1 MPSIQ
6 KAACKCTGRFFVAR
20 MSSPYNH
27 SPITSQHRDWN
38 HLNTLPT
45 AGLIIVRHR
54 ALLLAYSNNKQA
66 WYLPGGKI
74 DAGET
79 AKQALLR
86 EIHEELALNLDAEQL
101 HFYTHIS
108 APAYGET
115 PAVMMAQ
122 DCFRAELGD
131 AIPQAQAEIGA
142 VRYFTL
148 AEFQQLDIQVA
159 GVVQVYACLQ
169 ADGLV

>member
-1 MPSIQ
+1 MF
-6 KAACKCTGRFFVAR
+6 TGHFFVTQAH
-20 MSSPYNH
+20 SPYNQ
-27 SPITSQHRDWN
+27 PPTSQHRQRN

-45 AGLIIVRHR
+45 AGLIIVHHR
-54 ALLLAYSNNKQA
+54 AFLLAYRNNKQA

-86 EIHEELALNLDAEQL
+86 EIHEELVLDLDAEQV

-108 APAYGET
+108 APAYGEI

-122 DCFRAELGD
+122 DCFRCELGD

-148 AEFQQLDIQVA
+148 AEFQQLDTQVV

>member
-1 MPSIQ
+1 M
-6 KAACKCTGRFFVAR
+6 
-20 MSSPYNH
+20 
-27 SPITSQHRDWN
+27 
-38 HLNTLPT
+38 
-45 AGLIIVRHR
+45 
-54 ALLLAYSNNKQA
+54 
-66 WYLPGGKI
+66 
-74 DAGET
+74 
-79 AKQALLR
+79 
-86 EIHEELALNLDAEQL
+86 ALNLNAEQL

-115 PAVMMAQ
+115 PVVMMAQ
-122 DCFRAELGD
+122 DCFCAELGD
-131 AIPQAQAEIGA
+131 AVPQAQAEIGA

>member
-1 MPSIQ
+1 MF
-6 KAACKCTGRFFVAR
+6 TGHFFVTQAH
-20 MSSPYNH
+20 SPYNQ
-27 SPITSQHRDWN
+27 PPTSQHRQRN

-45 AGLIIVRHR
+45 AGLIIVHYR

-86 EIHEELALNLDAEQL
+86 EIHEELVLDLDAEQV

-108 APAYGET
+108 APAYGEI

-122 DCFRAELGD
+122 DCFRCELGD

-148 AEFQQLDIQVA
+148 AEFQQLDTQVV

>member
-1 MPSIQ
+1 M
-6 KAACKCTGRFFVAR
+6 
-20 MSSPYNH
+20 NH
-27 SPITSQHRDWN
+27 LN

-45 AGLIIVRHR
+45 AGLIIVHNQ

-74 DAGET
+74 DAGES

-86 EIHEELALNLDAEQL
+86 EIREELALDLETKQL

-122 DCFRAELGD
+122 DCFRCELGD

-159 GVVQVYACLQ
+159 GVVQVYARLQ

>member
-1 MPSIQ
+1 MNRLNP
-6 KAACKCTGRFFVAR
+6 
-20 MSSPYNH
+20 
-27 SPITSQHRDWN
+27 
-38 HLNTLPT
+38 LNTLPT

-54 ALLLAYSNNKQA
+54 ALLLTYSNNKQA

-86 EIHEELALNLDAEQL
+86 EIREELALDLDAEQL
-101 HFYTHIS
+101 HFYAHIS

-115 PAVMMAQ
+115 PAVMMVQ

-159 GVVQVYACLQ
+159 GVVQVYAHLQ

>member
-1 MPSIQ
+1 MF
-6 KAACKCTGRFFVAR
+6 TGHFFVTQAH
-20 MSSPYNH
+20 SPYNQ
-27 SPITSQHRDWN
+27 PPTSQHRHRN
-38 HLNTLPT
+38 RLNTLPT
-45 AGLIIVRHR
+45 AGLIIVHHR

-86 EIHEELALNLDAEQL
+86 EIHEELVLDLDAEQV

-108 APAYGET
+108 APAYEEI

-122 DCFRAELGD
+122 DCFRCELGG

-148 AEFQQLDIQVA
+148 AEFQQLDTQVV

>member
-1 MPSIQ
+1 MYRPLFLWHGYIALIISHPFP
-6 KAACKCTGRFFVAR
+6 THRP
-20 MSSPYNH
+20 MNH
-27 SPITSQHRDWN
+27 LN

-45 AGLIIVRHR
+45 AGLIIVRH
-54 ALLLAYSNNKQA
+54 
-66 WYLPGGKI
+66 
-74 DAGET
+74 
-79 AKQALLR
+79 QALLR
-86 EIHEELALNLDAEQL
+86 EIREELALDLETEQL

-122 DCFRAELGD
+122 DCFRCELGD
-131 AIPQAQAEIGA
+131 AIPQAQAEISA

-148 AEFQQLDIQVA
+148 AEFQHLDIQVA
-159 GVVQVYACLQ
+159 GMVQVYARLQ

>member
-1 MPSIQ
+1 MF
-6 KAACKCTGRFFVAR
+6 TGHFFVTQAH
-20 MSSPYNH
+20 SPYNQ
-27 SPITSQHRDWN
+27 PPTSQHRQRN

-45 AGLIIVRHR
+45 AGLIIVHHR

-86 EIHEELALNLDAEQL
+86 EIHEELVLDLDAEQV

-108 APAYGET
+108 APAYEEI

-122 DCFRAELGD
+122 DCFRCELGG

-148 AEFQQLDIQVA
+148 AEFQQLDIQVE

>member
-1 MPSIQ
+1 MF
-6 KAACKCTGRFFVAR
+6 TGHFFVTQAH
-20 MSSPYNH
+20 SPYNQ
-27 SPITSQHRDWN
+27 PPTSQHRQRN

-45 AGLIIVRHR
+45 AGLIIVHYR

-86 EIHEELALNLDAEQL
+86 EIHEELVLDLDAEQV

-108 APAYGET
+108 APAYEEI

-122 DCFRAELGD
+122 DCFRCELGG

-148 AEFQQLDIQVA
+148 AEFQQLDIQVE

>member
-1 MPSIQ
+1 M
-6 KAACKCTGRFFVAR
+6 
-20 MSSPYNH
+20 
-27 SPITSQHRDWN
+27 N
-38 HLNTLPT
+38 HLNHVNTLPT
-45 AGLIIVRHR
+45 AGLIIVRHQ

-86 EIHEELALNLDAEQL
+86 EIREELALDLDAEQL

-122 DCFRAELGD
+122 DCFRA
-131 AIPQAQAEIGA
+131 
-142 VRYFTL
+142 
-148 AEFQQLDIQVA
+148 
-159 GVVQVYACLQ
+159 
-169 ADGLV
+169 

>member
-1 MPSIQ
+1 M
-6 KAACKCTGRFFVAR
+6 K
-20 MSSPYNH
+20 
-27 SPITSQHRDWN
+27 
-38 HLNTLPT
+38 TLST
-45 AGLIIVRHR
+45 AGLIIVCHR

-86 EIHEELALNLDAEQL
+86 EIHEELALNLNADQL

-115 PAVMMAQ
+115 PVVMMAQ

-159 GVVQVYACLQ
+159 GVVQVYARLQ

>member
-1 MPSIQ
+1 MTQ
-6 KAACKCTGRFFVAR
+6 AH
-20 MSSPYNH
+20 SPYNQ
-27 SPITSQHRDWN
+27 PPTSQHRHRN
-38 HLNTLPT
+38 RLNTLPT
-45 AGLIIVRHR
+45 AGLIIVHHR

-74 DAGET
+74 DAGES

-86 EIHEELALNLDAEQL
+86 EIREELALDLEAEQL

-108 APAYGET
+108 APAYGEI

-122 DCFRAELGD
+122 NCFRCELGD

>member
-1 MPSIQ
+1 M
-6 KAACKCTGRFFVAR
+6 
-20 MSSPYNH
+20 
-27 SPITSQHRDWN
+27 
-38 HLNTLPT
+38 NTLPT

-86 EIHEELALNLDAEQL
+86 EIREELALNLDAEQL

-108 APAYGET
+108 APA
-115 PAVMMAQ
+115 
-122 DCFRAELGD
+122 
-131 AIPQAQAEIGA
+131 
-142 VRYFTL
+142 
-148 AEFQQLDIQVA
+148 
-159 GVVQVYACLQ
+159 
-169 ADGLV
+169 

>member
-1 MPSIQ
+1 MF
-6 KAACKCTGRFFVAR
+6 TGHFFVTQAH
-20 MSSPYNH
+20 SPYNQ
-27 SPITSQHRDWN
+27 PPTSQHRQRN

-45 AGLIIVRHR
+45 AGLIIVHHR

-74 DAGET
+74 DAGES

-86 EIHEELALNLDAEQL
+86 EIREELALDLETEQL

-108 APAYGET
+108 APAYEEI

-122 DCFRAELGD
+122 DCFRCELGD

-148 AEFQQLDIQVA
+148 AEFQQLDTQVV